1 MKNVAVLFSGA
12 KDSTFAIYKVMNM
25 GFHVKLLLTLVPMRN
40 DSYMFH
46 HPNVEWTKL
55 HAEAMGI
62 PLVTKDVS
70 GEEGKEVDE
79 LREILRSLKPEID
92 GVVSG
97 ALASRYQRTRIDS
110 ICRELGLES
119 ISPHWGRGI
128 KGYLEEIVIS
138 GFDVVFTAIA
148 AEGMDQSWLGRR
160 LDHEAIKDLEKLY
173 EKHGVHMG
181 GEGGEYE
188 SFVLDGPIFKKRIR
202 ILRAHKEWDGAR
214 GALIIDDA
222 ELVEKHHRT

>member
-12 KDSTFAIYKVMNM
+12 KDSTFAVYKAITM
-25 GFHVKLLLTLVPMRN
+25 GLHVKFLLTLVPQRD

-46 HPNVEWTKL
+46 HPNVRWAKL

-62 PLVTKDVS
+62 PIMFKEIS

-79 LREILRSLKPEID
+79 LREVLKALKPEIE

-97 ALASRYQRTRIDS
+97 ALASRYQRVRIDNA
-110 ICRELGLES
+110 CKELGLES
-119 ISPHWGRGI
+119 FSPHWNRGI
-128 KGYLEEIVIS
+128 KDYLEEMLIA
-138 GFDVVFTAIA
+138 GFDVIIIAVA
-148 AEGMDQSWLGRR
+148 AEGLDESWLGRR
-160 LDHEAIKDLEKLY
+160 LDHAAVKDLEKLN

-188 SFVLDGPIFKKRIR
+188 SFVLDGPIFKKKIK
-202 ILRAHKEWDGAR
+202 IISAHKEWDGAR
-214 GALIIDDA
+214 GAYVIDHA
-222 ELVEKHHRT
+222 ELVGK